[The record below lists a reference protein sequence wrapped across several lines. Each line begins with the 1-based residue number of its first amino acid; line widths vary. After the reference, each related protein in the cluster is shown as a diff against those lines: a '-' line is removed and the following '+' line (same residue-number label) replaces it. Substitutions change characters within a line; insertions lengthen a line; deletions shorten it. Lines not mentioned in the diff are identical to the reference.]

1 MEKRI
6 MSTTTKRKHQA
17 VPTTFDALIG
27 ELMPTAIH
35 DKAAYGNTMEMVRR
49 LAVVPALNEDQSR
62 YLDTLCVLVAAYEK
76 NRRTVGKAKLK
87 PLEVLHE
94 FVAEHRMKVRELG
107 ALLGVS
113 ESAASMI
120 LKGDRALTLDH
131 VRKLAARFKV
141 STALF
146 VG

>member
-1 MEKRI
+1 
-6 MSTTTKRKHQA
+6 MSATTKRNRKA
-17 VPTTFDALIG
+17 APTTFDALIG

-35 DKAAYGNTMEMVRR
+35 DKAAYGNALEMVRR
-49 LAVVPALNEDQSR
+49 LAVVPRLNEDQTR

-76 NRRTVGKAKLK
+76 DHRTVGKAKLR
-87 PLEVLHE
+87 PLAVLQE

-107 ALLGVS
+107 TLLGVS

-120 LKGDRALTLDH
+120 LHGDRALTLDH
-131 VRKLAARFKV
+131 VRKLAEHFKV